1 MVTLLRDLCQNTP
14 GETHIPQLPESNN
27 HFPPNDNIL
36 FFIETFF
43 NICPQ
48 EIPMDAYLMSSC
60 INKLITATPFP
71 IKGNQFREGTFITAA
86 HVTCSDSLNP
96 LIPRSDSHETS
107 PYNTHR
113 LSSK

>member
-96 LIPRSDSHETS
+96 LTPRSDSHETS
-107 PYNTHR
+107 PYNIHT